1 MSDQSQDRPLTT
13 EDVVSGATNGPAAQT
28 ATMQKPVESSRDRS
42 DFATREGA
50 DFVPSPGETTMRA
63 EPRAGAAAEATA
75 RQSESRGEPLMPG
88 EQAADYHRRW
98 EAIQAGFVDEPRQAV
113 ERADQL
119 VAEVIKRIAE
129 VFAQE
134 RGQLEGQWSRGDR
147 VDTEALRLALRRY
160 RSFFERLLSA

>member
-1 MSDQSQDRPLTT
+1 MSDQNQDRPLTT
-13 EDVVSGATNGPAAQT
+13 ADVVSGTTNGPART
-28 ATMQKPVESSRDRS
+28 ATIQKPAEDSRDRS
-42 DFATREGA
+42 DPAIREGA
-50 DFVPSPGETTMRA
+50 DFVPSPA
-63 EPRAGAAAEATA
+63 EARIRPEAGTGAASEAPA
-75 RQSESRGEPLMPG
+75 RQMESRGEPLMPG